1 MPPRGRTRPAPAGRN
16 GLPGHA
22 ESSHETHPHTPHRA
36 VLAAAAAQAAEP
48 KLWYAKPAERW
59 EQEALPIGNGRLG
72 AMIFG
77 GVGGEPSSS
86 TRTASGSA
94 TKPTPARI
102 RHSAMSSSS
111 SARAAAASCPSNVP
125 AVRHRPAAS
134 RSRPAL
140 TVCPTRNGAW
150 NIITG
155 RPSGPA
161 IAPAAQSC
169 PPTPSRPAT
178 TCRTATRSR
187 GRWKAR
193 TTARTGR
200 SLNCTNEP
208 PFPNR
213 HQCKEYTFANAKKF
227 QHYRFTFFEHGS
239 RTHFQV
245 AEIEL
250 GQPNNKTPP
259 PPTAALT
266 STAAFTPSRTP
277 AAA

>member
-1 MPPRGRTRPAPAGRN
+1 MLKAAMR
-16 GLPGHA
+16 
-22 ESSHETHPHTPHRA
+22 HTLTLLTA
-36 VLAAAAAQAAEP
+36 LLAAAAAQAAES

-77 GVGGEPSSS
+77 GVGGSTSSS
-86 TRTASGSA
+86 TRIASGSA
-94 TKPTPARI
+94 TKPTPVRI
-102 RHSAMSSSS
+102 RHLAMSSSS
-111 SARAAAASCPSNVP
+111 SARAAAVSCPSNVP

-150 NIITG
+150 NITTG
-155 RPSGPA
+155 RPSGPV
-161 IAPAAQSC
+161 IAQAAQSC

-200 SLNCTNEP
+200 S
-208 PFPNR
+208 
-213 HQCKEYTFANAKKF
+213 
-227 QHYRFTFFEHGS
+227 
-239 RTHFQV
+239 
-245 AEIEL
+245 
-250 GQPNNKTPP
+250 
-259 PPTAALT
+259 
-266 STAAFTPSRTP
+266 STAHERAAVSQSASAQGIHIRQRPEVPALPLHVFRARLAHPFSSRRNRTRPTEQQDHHHRLPPRTRHRPRPFTPSPTP